1 MKIKNSKGVSIASQ
15 VAAKMYETL
24 PNFDQPEQDLKQ
36 LGLTPE
42 MIKRVQNGYNT
53 GTPIKKGG

>member
-15 VAAKMYETL
+15 VALKMYETL

-42 MIKRVQNGYNT
+42 MIKRVENGYST
-53 GTPIKKGG
+53 GKPIKKGG